1 MNPVFNRFA
10 LAALLAA
17 AALPARALE
26 PFSASY
32 QAYNEGKLVGVA
44 KMRVAPTEGELWR
57 IDLDIK
63 ADRGFAGLIGL
74 NIDQSTVFSVN
85 NNDFR
90 PLGQSTVKHAF
101 FRNKKATGS
110 YDWKALSARWE
121 GDISDKRTAP
131 VPLQPG
137 DLSTLLLNLAVI
149 RDAEPGKQLSYR
161 VVDNGRAREHRYAVA
176 AETEIVAV
184 EDLSYDAMRVQRS
197 NGGNDETLFWVAN
210 GVPTPVRILQRK
222 DGRDGIDLRLV
233 EYEEVQ

>member
-1 MNPVFNRFA
+1 MTPVFHRLA
-10 LAALLAA
+10 LATLLAA

-32 QAYNEGKLVGVA
+32 QAYNEGKPVGVA
-44 KMRVAPTEGELWR
+44 KMRVVPSEGELWR

-63 ADRGFAGLIGL
+63 ANRGFAGLIGL
-74 NIDQSTVFSVN
+74 NIDQSTVFAVN
-85 NNDFR
+85 GDDYR
-90 PLGQSTVKHAF
+90 PLGQSTVKHAV

-110 YDWKALSARWE
+110 YDWKALSAHWE
-121 GDISDKRTAP
+121 GDISKNRTAP
-131 VPLQPG
+131 VPLQAG

-149 RDAEPGKQLSYR
+149 RDAEPGKQLAYR
-161 VVDNGRAREHRYAVA
+161 VVDNGRAREHHYAVA
-176 AETEIVAV
+176 TETEIVAV

-197 NGGNDETLFWVAN
+197 NSGNDETLFWIAS

-222 DGRDGIDLRLV
+222 NGQDGIDLRLV